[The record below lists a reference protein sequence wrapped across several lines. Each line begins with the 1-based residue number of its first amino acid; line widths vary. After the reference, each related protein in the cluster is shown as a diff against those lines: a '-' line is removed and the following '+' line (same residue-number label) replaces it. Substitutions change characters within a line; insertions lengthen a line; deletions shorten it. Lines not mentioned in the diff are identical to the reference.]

1 MGIVAAADCS
11 SISVGMD
18 SGHYEGPLR
27 IRLPVQLTP
36 GASEEGAW
44 SFEIPLPDP
53 ASQKLLS
60 RLRSLLNGPLH
71 DAYRSCLESTHT
83 VVLALSLSLR
93 SPQQLV
99 KA

>member
-1 MGIVAAADCS
+1 MGIVAALDCN

-27 IRLPVQLTP
+27 IRLPVTLSP
-36 GASEEGAW
+36 GASAEGAW

-60 RLRSLLNGPLH
+60 RLRSTPGFSPAVLLTADNG
-71 DAYRSCLESTHT
+71 S
-83 VVLALSLSLR
+83 
-93 SPQQLV
+93 
-99 KA
+99 